1 MPSRLQHSAHHAAS
15 PLFLP
20 TATLFLLALP
30 HLSIAATDQGRIIY
44 PWDNG
49 PLSANSY
56 GAMRTT
62 WGSQDCVNMSWVS
75 SPSTPF
81 QYIHLE
87 CNQGPNGTGPP
98 WIRVWA
104 FNSTSSSGNGSS
116 LFCVANCNPSP
127 PSSNTCRFVLDLASS
142 AGKSPTDTAYS
153 PNVSLNVMDQKM
165 GEGATYPLPQ
175 WATTGATTTPTASTT
190 STSTSVGSSSAS
202 TPASSSESAS
212 GLNTGAKAGIS
223 VGVSAVCLIILAC
236 LGGCLFKRRQARM
249 GGAGPGPAEVHRDQ
263 THDVKI
269 VEPLN
274 VTPYE
279 LDGSSRPAELPT
291 RQRFQD

>member
-20 TATLFLLALP
+20 TATLFLPALA
-30 HLSIAATDQGRIIY
+30 HLSVAATAPGRIIY

-49 PLSANSY
+49 PLSANSH
-56 GAMRTT
+56 GAVRTT

-81 QYIHLE
+81 QHIHLE

-104 FNSTSSSGNGSS
+104 FNSTASSGNGSS

-153 PNVSLNVMDQKM
+153 PDVSLNVVDQKM

-175 WATTGATTTPTASTT
+175 WATTTPTTAT
-190 STSTSVGSSSAS
+190 STSTSAETSSAS
-202 TPASSSESAS
+202 TPASSSDSAS
-212 GLNTGAKAGIS
+212 GLNTGAKAGIG
-223 VGVSAVCLIILAC
+223 VGVGAVCLILLAC
-236 LGGCLFKRRQARM
+236 LGVFLFKRRRARM
-249 GGAGPGPAEVHRDQ
+249 GGAAPGPAEVHGDRANQ
-263 THDVKI
+263 TYATHDAKI

-274 VTPYE
+274 ATPYE

-291 RQRFQD
+291 RQEF

>member
-1 MPSRLQHSAHHAAS
+1 
-15 PLFLP
+15 
-20 TATLFLLALP
+20 
-30 HLSIAATDQGRIIY
+30 
-44 PWDNG
+44 
-49 PLSANSY
+49 
-56 GAMRTT
+56 
-62 WGSQDCVNMSWVS
+62 MSWVL

-81 QYIHLE
+81 QHIHLE

-104 FNSTSSSGNGSS
+104 FNSTASSGNGSS
-116 LFCVANCNPSP
+116 LFCVANCNPPP
-127 PSSNTCRFVLDLASS
+127 PSSNTV
-142 AGKSPTDTAYS
+142 P
-153 PNVSLNVMDQKM
+153 LNVMDQKM

-175 WATTGATTTPTASTT
+175 WATTGATTTLTASTT

-202 TPASSSESAS
+202 TPASSSDSAS
-212 GLNTGAKAGIS
+212 GLNTGAKASIG

-236 LGGCLFKRRQARM
+236 LGGCLYKRKKARM

-263 THDVKI
+263 THDVEI

-291 RQRFQD
+291 RQRF

>member
-1 MPSRLQHSAHHAAS
+1 MPSRLQHSAHYAAS

-30 HLSIAATDQGRIIY
+30 HLPVAATAPGRIIY

-56 GAMRTT
+56 GATRTT

-81 QYIHLE
+81 QHIHLE

-104 FNSTSSSGNGSS
+104 FISTASSGNGSS

-142 AGKSPTDTAYS
+142 AGKSPTTS
-153 PNVSLNVMDQKM
+153 RFGGHPPN
-165 GEGATYPLPQ
+165 
-175 WATTGATTTPTASTT
+175 
-190 STSTSVGSSSAS
+190 
-202 TPASSSESAS
+202 
-212 GLNTGAKAGIS
+212 
-223 VGVSAVCLIILAC
+223 
-236 LGGCLFKRRQARM
+236 
-249 GGAGPGPAEVHRDQ
+249 PG
-263 THDVKI
+263 
-269 VEPLN
+269 
-274 VTPYE
+274 
-279 LDGSSRPAELPT
+279 
-291 RQRFQD
+291 